1 MATPMRGCLRWP
13 ANRNHDSNCNRH
25 SNNPG
30 PTPNPPHP
38 ITPAPQRTPPPRHPF
53 PRPRHHADLPTDPS
67 PLADEW
73 RARPQLV
80 RRPLRLL
87 ARAAQPRAAEHRG
100 AAVLRQPRPKRR
112 QHGTA
117 TVVFHARRRLQAH
130 LGDMALWPR
139 LDLAARLRLVR
150 EVSVDVLRAAA
161 SRQIRP
167 FIGESAAFCRDDPFG
182 CL

>member
-1 MATPMRGCLRWP
+1 M
-13 ANRNHDSNCNRH
+13 
-25 SNNPG
+25 
-30 PTPNPPHP
+30 PTPRPCSSQVAH
-38 ITPAPQRTPPPRHPF
+38 TTTRHPR

-67 PLADEW
+67 PLADER

-117 TVVFHARRRLQAH
+117 TVVLHARRRLQAH

-150 EVSVDVLRAAA
+150 EVSVDVLRELRR
-161 SRQIRP
+161 SRHMRP
-167 FIGESAAFCRDDPFG
+167 LLAKVELFVENHFFNYIFISSQSSFLYFTQQDSLETFSRTVA
-182 CL
+182 